1 MGRAPKQRA
10 TAITFEQD
18 EMIPVDK
25 LHLDMKNNRMTHL
38 TLKDEQELEEQ
49 LWRTA
54 KNIGPLK
61 KDIKARGLQEPLVLW
76 SESFTVVEGNCRLV
90 CLKRLYHEAKAELKK
105 NKSFESDPRLKEFLN
120 FSVPCR
126 RIAKDT
132 PEVDINAYLTE
143 IHVGRKEKWKEYNKA
158 RLLFTMKEDDDL
170 TLEEISRI
178 SRSSRPTIAK
188 KIDAYRH
195 LHTYHKQFPDD
206 AEFVNWFYY
215 FWEFMHSSL
224 DKFRRDETKV
234 IKFMKWIHSGKFS
247 NSKQVRILPKV
258 LNNEEAFRKFEET
271 DMAEAQRIIIKA
283 DPTITSPLY
292 KKVSSLVNTLEVF
305 PPREVRL
312 LLKDPSRRY
321 LLHSLVKAANK
332 LLNEVESN
340 EGDEE

>member
-10 TAITFEQD
+10 TAITFGQE

-25 LHLDMKNNRMTHL
+25 LRLDMKNNRMTHL
-38 TLKDEQELEEQ
+38 SITDEQKLEEQ
-49 LWRTA
+49 LWRA
-54 KNIGPLK
+54 ARNIGLLK

-76 SESFTVVEGNCRLV
+76 PESFTVVEGNCRLV
-90 CLKRLYHEAKAELKK
+90 CLKRLHHEAMVELEK
-105 NKSFESDPRLKEFLN
+105 NKSLESDPGLKKFLTLN
-120 FSVPCR
+120 VPCR

-143 IHVGRKEKWKEYNKA
+143 IHVGRKEKWEEYNKA
-158 RLLFTMKEDDDL
+158 KLLFKMKEEDDL
-170 TLEEISRI
+170 TLEEIARI
-178 SRSSRPTIAK
+178 CRSSRPTIAK
-188 KIDAYRH
+188 KIDAYKH
-195 LHTYHKQFPDD
+195 LHAYHKQFSDD

-234 IKFMKWIHSGKFS
+234 IRFMKWIHSGKFS

-258 LNNEEAFRKFEET
+258 LNDEEAFRKFEET
-271 DMAEAQRIIIKA
+271 DMTEAQRIIIKA

-292 KKVSSLVNTLEVF
+292 KKVSSLVNTLEAF

-312 LLKDPSRRY
+312 LLNDPSRKY
-321 LLHSLVKAANK
+321 LLRMLVKVTSK
-332 LLNEVESN
+332 LLNDVEGN
-340 EGDEE
+340 EEDEE